1 MSFKKIL
8 IVDDEPDILEMSKK
22 RLQHAGFQALTA
34 SNGVEAGLIIS
45 SQKPDAIL
53 LDIKML
59 GINGAQ
65 ACAALKAN
73 PQTKDIPIILISALP
88 YEDPLVSRALKCGAI
103 DYFNKPFD
111 FDKLID
117 RIKEILGI
125 K

>member
-1 MSFKKIL
+1 MPFQNIL
-8 IVDDEPDILEMSKK
+8 VVDDEQDILETSKK
-22 RLQHAGFQALTA
+22 RLERAGFKALTA

-45 SQKPDAIL
+45 SQRPDLVL

-73 PQTKDIPIILISALP
+73 PQTKNVPIILISALP
-88 YEDPLVSRALKCGAI
+88 KEDPLVQKALKCGAD
-103 DYFNKPFD
+103 DYFAKPFD
-111 FDKLID
+111 FDKLII
-117 RIKEILGI
+117 RIKEILT